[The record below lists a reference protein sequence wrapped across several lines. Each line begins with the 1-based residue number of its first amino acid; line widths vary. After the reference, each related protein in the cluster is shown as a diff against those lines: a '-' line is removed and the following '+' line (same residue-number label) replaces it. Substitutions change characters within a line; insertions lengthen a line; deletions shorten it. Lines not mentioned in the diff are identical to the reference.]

1 MYGTVAAVCSR
12 CQEFVQ
18 MLYSLFMDSDGVLR
32 IGELSKRSGV
42 SPELLRAWER
52 RYGLLRPVRS
62 AGGLRLYTPAD
73 VERVRVMRQHIADG
87 LAAAEAAALALRA
100 GVGDGAAPMALRP
113 EAVRDDLADALD
125 RYDEPRAQAILDRL
139 LAVATVDTLL
149 SEVVLPYLRELGER
163 WLRGDASVAQEH
175 FASSVVRGRLLG
187 LARGWGLGLGPTAVL
202 ACLPGEQHD
211 LGLIAFGLALRSRG
225 WRIVYL
231 GTDSPIETV
240 EEVARQLDPSLVV
253 LTAVSSER
261 VLPVLPQLQ
270 ALAGRHRLAL
280 GGAAAANGA
289 LEGSDAL
296 ALSGD
301 PIAEA
306 ARVTTLVQG
315 GERAAVR
322 TAVLGATGFVGRAL
336 VPALAQRGEVVA
348 VSRRATAP
356 ELPGVRSRRRRPHQ
370 PRIDARRARGRRRR
384 LSPRPLARRAQLL
397 RARSAGGRERRGRGR
412 ASGRRPDRLSRR
424 ARR

>member
-1 MYGTVAAVCSR
+1 
-12 CQEFVQ
+12 
-18 MLYSLFMDSDGVLR
+18 MDSDGVLR

-62 AGGLRLYTPAD
+62 AGGLRLYTPGD
-73 VERVRVMRQHIADG
+73 VARVRVMRQHLADG
-87 LAAAEAAALALRA
+87 LAAAEAAALASRA
-100 GVGDGAAPMALRP
+100 GVGDGAAEMMLRP
-113 EAVRDDLADALD
+113 EAVRDELADALD
-125 RYDEPRAQAILDRL
+125 CYDEPRAQAILDRL

-163 WLRGDASVAQEH
+163 WARGDASVAQEH

-231 GTDSPIETV
+231 GTDTPIETV
-240 EEVARQLDPSLVV
+240 EEAARQLDPSLVV
-253 LTAVSSER
+253 VTSVSSER
-261 VLPVLPQLQ
+261 VQPVLPQLQ

-306 ARVTTLVQG
+306 ARVTTLVQS
-315 GERAAVR
+315 GE
-322 TAVLGATGFVGRAL
+322 
-336 VPALAQRGEVVA
+336 E
-348 VSRRATAP
+348 
-356 ELPGVRSRRRRPHQ
+356 
-370 PRIDARRARGRRRR
+370 PR
-384 LSPRPLARRAQLL
+384 
-397 RARSAGGRERRGRGR
+397 
-412 ASGRRPDRLSRR
+412 
-424 ARR
+424 

>member
-1 MYGTVAAVCSR
+1 M
-12 CQEFVQ
+12 EI
-18 MLYSLFMDSDGVLR
+18 DGVLR

-73 VERVRVMRQHIADG
+73 VERVRVMRRHLDDG

-100 GVGDGAAPMALRP
+100 GVGDEAAPMALRP
-113 EAVRDDLADALD
+113 EGLRDELADALD

-149 SEVVLPYLRELGER
+149 SDVVLPYLRELGER
-163 WLRGDASVAQEH
+163 WLRGEASVAQEH

-211 LGLIAFGLALRSRG
+211 LGLIAFGLALRLRG

-231 GTDSPIETV
+231 GSDSPIETV
-240 EEVARQLDPSLVV
+240 EEVSRQLDPSLVV
-253 LTAVSSER
+253 LTAVSSAR
-261 VLPVLPQLQ
+261 VEPVVTQLQ

-280 GGAAAANGA
+280 GGAAAGNGA
-289 LEGSDAL
+289 LEIGAL
-296 ALSGD
+296 ALSGN

-306 ARVTTLVQG
+306 ARVTMLVQG
-315 GERAAVR
+315 GDE
-322 TAVLGATGFVGRAL
+322 
-336 VPALAQRGEVVA
+336 PQ
-348 VSRRATAP
+348 
-356 ELPGVRSRRRRPHQ
+356 
-370 PRIDARRARGRRRR
+370 
-384 LSPRPLARRAQLL
+384 
-397 RARSAGGRERRGRGR
+397 
-412 ASGRRPDRLSRR
+412 
-424 ARR
+424 